1 MGGAAVAPVD
11 ASATGALEWA
21 LRDGRISLETPLLVG
36 ILNVTPDSFSDG
48 GAHLDPATAVERA
61 RRMVAEG
68 AGMIDVGGEST
79 RPGAVTVPA
88 SEEAERVIPV
98 IRLLK
103 SELAVPVSVDTRKA
117 EVARGALDAGADAV
131 NDVSALRDPEMAAVV
146 AEAGAGLVLMHM
158 RGTPATMQQAP
169 AYDDVA
175 AEVRDELAA
184 AVEAAVAGGV
194 GRERVVI
201 DPGIGFAKNQ
211 DHNLDML
218 AHLGVL
224 HSLGRPVML
233 GVSRKAFIG
242 ALLGG
247 IPPAGRAVGTAA
259 ACVVGLL
266 AGVRIFRVH
275 DVGVVREA
283 LAVAEAIR
291 AAGASS

>member
-1 MGGAAVAPVD
+1 MVGAAAAPVN
-11 ASATGALEWA
+11 ASAIGAPEWE
-21 LRDGRISLETPLLVG
+21 LREGRISLESPLLVG

-48 GAHLDPATAVERA
+48 GAHLDPAAAVERA
-61 RRMVAEG
+61 RRMVGEG

-79 RPGAVTVPA
+79 RPGAETVSA
-88 SEEAERVIPV
+88 SEEAARVIPV
-98 IRLLK
+98 IRRLK

-117 EVARGALDAGADAV
+117 EVARRALEAGADVV
-131 NDVSALRDPEMAAVV
+131 NDVSALRDPDMATQV
-146 AEAGAGLVLMHM
+146 AGAGAGLVLMHM

-184 AVEAAVAGGV
+184 ALEVAVAGGV
-194 GRERVVI
+194 RRERVVL

-218 AHLGVL
+218 AHLEVL
-224 HSLGRPVML
+224 HALGRPVML

-247 IPPAGRAVGTAA
+247 VPPVDRAVGTAA
-259 ACVVGLL
+259 ACVAGLL

-283 LAVAEAIR
+283 LVVAEAIR
-291 AAGASS
+291 AAGAKS

>member
-1 MGGAAVAPVD
+1 MSGAAAPVD
-11 ASATGALEWA
+11 ASATGAPGWE
-21 LRDGRISLETPLLVG
+21 LRDGRISLEAPLLVG

-48 GAHLDPATAVERA
+48 GAHLDPVAAVDHA
-61 RRMVAEG
+61 GRMVAEG

-79 RPGAVTVPA
+79 RPGAETVSA
-88 SEEAERVIPV
+88 SEEAARVIPI
-98 IRLLK
+98 IRRLK

-117 EVARGALDAGADAV
+117 EVARQALEEGADVV

-146 AEAGAGLVLMHM
+146 AGAGAGLVLMHM

-169 AYDDVA
+169 AYQDVA

-184 AVEAAVAGGV
+184 ALDAAVAGGV
-194 GRERVVI
+194 RRERVVL

-224 HSLGRPVML
+224 LRLGRPVML

-247 IPPAGRAVGTAA
+247 RPPAQRAVGTAA
-259 ACVVGLL
+259 ACVAGLL
-266 AGVRIFRVH
+266 EGVRIFRVH
-275 DVGVVREA
+275 DVAVVREA
-283 LAVAEAIR
+283 LLVAEAIR
-291 AAGASS
+291 AAGAAS